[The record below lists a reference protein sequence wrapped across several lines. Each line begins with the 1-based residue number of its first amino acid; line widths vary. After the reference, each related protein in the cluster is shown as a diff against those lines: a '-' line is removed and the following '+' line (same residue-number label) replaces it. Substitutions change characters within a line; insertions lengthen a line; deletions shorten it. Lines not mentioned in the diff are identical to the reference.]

1 MSVGLK
7 SKVTQKE
14 SHFTIGDPNY
24 KENNF
29 TTIYDVSCEGNQIS
43 KKSASVGKLALKSTL
58 NLGKG
63 GPG

>member
-1 MSVGLK
+1 MSVGPK
-7 SKVTQKE
+7 GKPAHKE

-29 TTIYDVSCEGNQIS
+29 TTIYDKQCEGNQIT